1 MQDAIKTVFKFKTK
15 SFCWI
20 EANTET
26 KSASIEVFFACRL
39 ISLYKNPGS
48 RPVRVW
54 EVKQKIAGKR
64 VIQTCGLHFV
74 KLNKKGTNRKI

>member
-26 KSASIEVFFACRL
+26 KNASIEVFFACRL

-48 RPVRVW
+48 RPVRV
-54 EVKQKIAGKR
+54 
-64 VIQTCGLHFV
+64 
-74 KLNKKGTNRKI
+74 